1 MNIKSTRERLLAST
15 VIVSALSLV
24 AGAQASAQAVQTAP
38 ATSTGAA
45 TAPGGGGAADVLPQT
60 GANGEATASSG
71 QSTAV
76 QEVVVT
82 GSRIPQPGLTS
93 VSPLTVVTDQEI
105 KLEGTT
111 NVESLLNNL
120 PQAFAEQTS
129 QVSNGATG
137 IATVNLRNLG
147 SKRTLVLVD
156 GKRLE
161 PGDPTTPVADLNN
174 IPAQLVDRVEVT
186 TGGASAI
193 YGSDAVAGVVNFVM
207 KHDFQGVRF
216 DVQGGFAQTGNSPN
230 SAVDGA
236 LNGAILGNV
245 YQAPGS
251 KVDGREMDYTGI
263 FGVNAPD
270 GKGNVTGY
278 LEYRNTQP
286 VTEDQRRYSAC
297 GIGTT
302 NSTTGGPYDT
312 HYCQGSSNNPNGRFT
327 NVALPGQPIPAGAVK
342 TSLSLNPNGTATFV
356 PFTNALTFNFAPYN
370 YIQRQDDRYT
380 AGFFGHYAVN
390 AMFDLYS
397 DFMFLDDHTFAVIA
411 PSGLFQGTGSLGS
424 GVNGNST
431 FAVNCNNPLL
441 SASEA
446 TSLCGTAA
454 GTATDVNLRSGF
466 RFATGAPRTDDL
478 RHTDYKL
485 DIGSRGDLGQGWN
498 YDVYYQYGT
507 SLLTEEYMNDVSVSR
522 VQNAL
527 LVNPNGTCMSGGA
540 CVPLN
545 LFQLGKLSPAQLSYV
560 EAPGFEN
567 GQTTEQVA
575 SASVTGD
582 LGQYGAR
589 SPLAT
594 DGVGLALGSE
604 YRRENLVLNRDE
616 EFTSGDL
623 SGQGGAALSNSGT
636 FDVYELFGEI
646 RVPIV
651 QDKPFVKNLSF
662 DGAYRYSDY
671 STAGITNTYEAQLT
685 YAVNRDISFRGGYN
699 RAVRAPN
706 VNELFFPQSLG
717 LFGGSDPCAGAAP
730 TASLAACIPTFQP
743 KGASLAQATAAATAA
758 YGTITQCPA
767 SQCTQLTSGNTN
779 LAPEKT
785 DTITAGVVLTP
796 KESFAR
802 GFTMTVDVFDIK
814 VYNVIEAGFGGQTT
828 LNACVATGL
837 PVYCQNIHRDGQGDL
852 FGSQG
857 YVINTEIN
865 SGFLHTQGIDLQA
878 DYTLRPNDYFSG
890 PNVGK
895 FSLDVVGTYTNR
907 LTTQP
912 ATGGPTYEC
921 VGRFGST
928 CGTPTPRW
936 RSKTRL
942 TWSAPVVPVTLSF
955 QWRYIGGTN
964 PDVNSSNL
972 FLNDGLS
979 QDTADHIVAY
989 NYFDLAGT
997 WKVKDGLL
1005 FRAGV
1010 NNIGDRDPPVVDAN
1024 NLALAGPPYGNGNT
1038 FPGVYD
1044 SLGRTFFI
1052 GLTAD
1057 F

>member
-1 MNIKSTRERLLAST
+1 M
-15 VIVSALSLV
+15 
-24 AGAQASAQAVQTAP
+24 
-38 ATSTGAA
+38 
-45 TAPGGGGAADVLPQT
+45 
-60 GANGEATASSG
+60 
-71 QSTAV
+71 
-76 QEVVVT
+76 
-82 GSRIPQPGLTS
+82 
-93 VSPLTVVTDQEI
+93 
-105 KLEGTT
+105 
-111 NVESLLNNL
+111 
-120 PQAFAEQTS
+120 
-129 QVSNGATG
+129 
-137 IATVNLRNLG
+137 
-147 SKRTLVLVD
+147 
-156 GKRLE
+156 
-161 PGDPTTPVADLNN
+161 
-174 IPAQLVDRVEVT
+174 
-186 TGGASAI
+186 
-193 YGSDAVAGVVNFVM
+193 
-207 KHDFQGVRF
+207 
-216 DVQGGFAQTGNSPN
+216 
-230 SAVDGA
+230 
-236 LNGAILGNV
+236 
-245 YQAPGS
+245 
-251 KVDGREMDYTGI
+251 
-263 FGVNAPD
+263 
-270 GKGNVTGY
+270 
-278 LEYRNTQP
+278 
-286 VTEDQRRYSAC
+286 TEDQRRYSAC

-312 HYCQGSSNNPNGRFT
+312 HFCAGSSNNPNGRFT
-327 NVALPGQPIPAGAVK
+327 NVALPGQPIPAGALT

-356 PFTNALTFNFAPYN
+356 PYSGALAFNFAPYN

-380 AGFFGHYAVN
+380 AGFFSHYAVN
-390 AMFDLYS
+390 SMFDLYS

-411 PSGLFQGTGSLGS
+411 PSGLFQGTGALGS
-424 GVNGNST
+424 GVNGSST
-431 FAVNCNNPLL
+431 FALNCNNPLL
-441 SASEA
+441 SAAEA
-446 TSLCGTAA
+446 TSLCGSAA
-454 GTATDVNLRSGF
+454 GTATDVNLRAGF

-485 DIGSRGDLGQGWN
+485 DIGSRGELAQGWN

-522 VQNAL
+522 TQNAL
-527 LVNPNGTCMSGGA
+527 LVNPNGTCMVGGG

-545 LFQLGKLSPAQLSYV
+545 LFKLGGLTPAALSYV

-582 LGQYGAR
+582 LGQYGVK

-594 DGVGLALGSE
+594 DGVGLALGTE

-623 SGQGGAALSNSGT
+623 AGQGGAALSNSGT

-671 STAGITNTYEAQLT
+671 STAGITNTYEGELT
-685 YAVNRDISFRGGYN
+685 YAVNRDVSFRGSYN

-717 LFGGSDPCAGAAP
+717 LFGGADPCAGTSP

-743 KGASLAQATAAATAA
+743 KGVSLAQATAAATAA
-758 YGTITQCPA
+758 YGSITQCPA
-767 SQCTQLTSGNTN
+767 GQCTQLTSGNAN

-785 DTITAGVVLTP
+785 DTITAGIVLTP
-796 KESFAR
+796 KESVAR

-837 PVYCQNIHRDGQGDL
+837 PIYCQNINRDAQGDL

-912 ATGGPTYEC
+912 ASGGPTYEC

-928 CGTPTPRW
+928 CLTPTPRW

-942 TWSAPVVPVTLSF
+942 TWAAPVFPVTLSF
-955 QWRYIGGTN
+955 QWRYIGGSD

-972 FLNDGLS
+972 FLNDGLTP
-979 QDTADHIVAY
+979 DTADHIVAY
-989 NYFDLAGT
+989 NYFDLSGT
-997 WKVKDGLL
+997 WKVRDGLL

-1010 NNIGDRDPPVVDAN
+1010 NNIGDRDPPVVDSG

-1044 SLGRTFFI
+1044 SLGRTFFL

>member
-15 VIVSALSLV
+15 MIVGSLGFM
-24 AGAQASAQAVQTAP
+24 AATHASAQAVQTAP
-38 ATSTGAA
+38 TGGTGTA
-45 TAPGGGGAADVLPQT
+45 TAPGGGSSADVLPAT
-60 GANGEATASSG
+60 GANGAATGSSG
-71 QSTAV
+71 QATAV

-82 GSRIPQPGLTS
+82 GSRIPQAGLTS
-93 VSPLTVVTDQEI
+93 ASPLTVVTDAEI

-129 QVSNGATG
+129 QVSNGASG
-137 IATVNLRNLG
+137 IATANLRNLG

-216 DVQGGFAQTGNSPN
+216 DVQGGFAQTGNGSN

-236 LNGAILGNV
+236 LSSFGV
-245 YQAPGS
+245 TAPGS
-251 KVDGREMDYTGI
+251 KVDGRTMDYTGI

-278 LEYRNTQP
+278 LEYRNSQP

-302 NSTTGGPYDT
+302 NSTTGGLYDT
-312 HYCQGSSNNPNGRFT
+312 HFCAGSSNNPSGRFT

-342 TSLSLNPNGTATFV
+342 TSLSLNPNGSATFV
-356 PFTNALTFNFAPYN
+356 PYSGALAFNFAPYN
-370 YIQRQDDRYT
+370 YVQRQDDRYT

-390 AMFDLYS
+390 QMFDLYS
-397 DFMFLDDHTFAVIA
+397 SFMFLDDHTFAVIA
-411 PSGLFQGTGSLGS
+411 PSGLFQGTGALGS
-424 GVNGNST
+424 GVNGSST

-441 SASEA
+441 SAAEA

-454 GTATDVNLRSGF
+454 GTATDVNLRAGF

-485 DIGSRGDLGQGWN
+485 DIGSRGTFAPGWT
-498 YDVYYQYGT
+498 YDAYYQYGT
-507 SLLTEEYMNDVSVSR
+507 SILTEEYMNDVSVSR
-522 VQNAL
+522 TQNAL
-527 LVNPNGTCMSGGA
+527 LVNPNGTCMVGGS

-545 LFQLGKLSPAQLSYV
+545 LFKLGGLTPAALSYV

-575 SASVTGD
+575 SASITGD
-582 LGQYGAR
+582 LGQYGLR

-594 DGVGLALGSE
+594 DGIGLALGTE
-604 YRRENLVLNRDE
+604 YRRENLVLNRDA

-623 SGQGGAALSNSGT
+623 AGQGGAALSNSGT
-636 FDVYELFGEI
+636 FDVYELFGEV
-646 RVPIV
+646 RVPLV
-651 QDKPFVKNLSF
+651 QDKPFVKSLSF
-662 DGAYRYSDY
+662 EGAYRYSDY
-671 STAGITNTYEAQLT
+671 STAGITDTYEGQLT
-685 YAVNRDISFRGGYN
+685 YAVNRDVSFRGAYN

-706 VNELFFPQSLG
+706 VNELFFPTSLG
-717 LFGGSDPCAGAAP
+717 LFGGSDPCAGATP
-730 TASLAACIPTFQP
+730 TASLAACA
-743 KGASLAQATAAATAA
+743 KSGVTAAQ

-785 DTITAGVVLTP
+785 DTITAGIVLTP
-796 KESFAR
+796 KENFIR
-802 GFTMTVDVFDIK
+802 GFTLTLDAFDIK
-814 VYNVIEAGFGGQTT
+814 VYNVISAGFGGQTT
-828 LNACVATGL
+828 LNACTATGL
-837 PVYCQNIHRDGQGDL
+837 STFCNNIHRDAQGDV

-857 YVINTEIN
+857 YVVDSEIN
-865 SGFLHTQGIDLQA
+865 SGFLHTQGIDVQA
-878 DYTLRPNDYFSG
+878 DYRFRPTDYFNI
-890 PNVGK
+890 PNVGT
-895 FSLDVVGTYTNR
+895 FSVNAVGTYTNR

-921 VGRFGST
+921 VGRYGLT
-928 CGTPTPRW
+928 CLTPTPRW

-942 TWSAPVVPVTLSF
+942 TWVAPVLPVTLSV
-955 QWRYIGGTN
+955 QWRYIGGSD
-964 PDVNSSNL
+964 PDINNANL
-972 FLNDGLS
+972 FENAGLPL
-979 QDTADHIVAY
+979 DTQDHISAY
-989 NYFDLAGT
+989 NYFDLSGT

-1010 NNIGDRDPPVVDAN
+1010 NNIGDRDPPVVDSGN
-1024 NLALAGPPYGNGNT
+1024 IGLASPPYGNGNT

-1044 SLGRTFFI
+1044 SLGRTFFL

>member
-24 AGAQASAQAVQTAP
+24 AAAQASAQAVQTAP

-93 VSPLTVVTDQEI
+93 ASPLTVVTDQEI

-120 PQAFAEQTS
+120 PQAFAEQTN
-129 QVSNGATG
+129 QVSNGASG
-137 IATVNLRNLG
+137 IATANLRNLG

-216 DVQGGFAQTGNSPN
+216 DVQGEFAQTGNGSN

-236 LNGAILGNV
+236 LSSFGV
-245 YQAPGS
+245 TPPGS
-251 KVDGREMDYTGI
+251 KVDGRVMDYSGI

-278 LEYRNTQP
+278 LEYRNSQP

-312 HYCQGSSNNPNGRFT
+312 HFCAGSSNNPNGRFT
-327 NVALPGQPIPAGAVK
+327 NVALPGQPIPAGASK
-342 TSLSLNPNGTATFV
+342 KSLSLNPDGTATFV
-356 PFTNALTFNFAPYN
+356 PYSGALAFNFAPYN

-390 AMFDLYS
+390 QMFDLYS
-397 DFMFLDDHTFAVIA
+397 NFMFLDDHTFAVIA
-411 PSGLFQGTGSLGS
+411 PSGLFQGTGALGS
-424 GVNGNST
+424 GVNGSST

-446 TSLCGTAA
+446 TSLCGVAA
-454 GTATDVNLRSGF
+454 GTPTDVNLRAGF

-485 DIGSRGDLGQGWN
+485 DIGSRGSFAPGWT
-498 YDVYYQYGT
+498 YDAYYQYGIAIL
-507 SLLTEEYMNDVSVSR
+507 SEQYMNDVSVSR
-522 VQNAL
+522 TQNAL
-527 LVNPNGTCMSGGA
+527 LVNPNGTCMVGGG

-545 LFQLGKLSPAQLSYV
+545 LFQLGKLTPAALAYV
-560 EAPGFEN
+560 EAPGFES
-567 GQTTEQVA
+567 GSTTEQVA
-575 SASVTGD
+575 SASITGD
-582 LGQYGAR
+582 LGQYGLR

-594 DGVGLALGSE
+594 DGLQVAFGTE
-604 YRRENLVLNRDE
+604 YRRENLVLSRDE

-636 FDVYELFGEI
+636 FDVYELFGEV
-646 RVPIV
+646 RLPIV
-651 QDKPFVKNLSF
+651 QDKPFVKSLSF
-662 DGAYRYSDY
+662 EGAYRYSDY
-671 STAGITNTYEAQLT
+671 STAGITDTYEGQLT
-685 YAVNRDISFRGGYN
+685 YAVNRDVSFRGAYN

-706 VNELFFPQSLG
+706 VNELFFPTSLG
-717 LFGGSDPCAGAAP
+717 LFGGSDPCAGATP
-730 TASLAACIPTFQP
+730 TASLAACAKQ
-743 KGASLAQATAAATAA
+743 GVTAAE
-758 YGTITQCPA
+758 YGTITPCPA
-767 SQCTQLTSGNTN
+767 SQCTQLTSGNAN

-785 DTITAGVVLTP
+785 DTITAGIVLTP
-796 KESFAR
+796 KENFVR
-802 GFTMTVDVFDIK
+802 GFTLTVDAFDIK
-814 VYNVIEAGFGGQTT
+814 VYNIIEAGFGGQTT
-828 LNACVATGL
+828 LNACTATGL
-837 PVYCQNIHRDGQGDL
+837 STFCNNIHRDAQGDI

-865 SGFLHTQGIDLQA
+865 SGFLHTQGIDVQA
-878 DYTLRPNDYFSG
+878 DYRFRPTDYFNI
-890 PNVGK
+890 PNVGT
-895 FSLDVVGTYTNR
+895 FSVNAVGTYTNR

-912 ATGGPTYEC
+912 ASGGPTYEC
-921 VGRFGST
+921 VGRYGST
-928 CGTPTPRW
+928 CSTPTPRW

-942 TWSAPVVPVTLSF
+942 TWMAPVVPVTLSL
-955 QWRYIGGTN
+955 QWRYIGGSN
-964 PDVNSSNL
+964 PDINSSNL
-972 FLNDGLS
+972 FLNAGLP
-979 QDTADHIVAY
+979 QDTADHISAY

-1010 NNIGDRDPPVVDAN
+1010 NNVTDRDPPVVDADN
-1024 NLALAGPPYGNGNT
+1024 IGLAGPPYGNGNT

-1044 SLGRTFFI
+1044 SLGRTFFL